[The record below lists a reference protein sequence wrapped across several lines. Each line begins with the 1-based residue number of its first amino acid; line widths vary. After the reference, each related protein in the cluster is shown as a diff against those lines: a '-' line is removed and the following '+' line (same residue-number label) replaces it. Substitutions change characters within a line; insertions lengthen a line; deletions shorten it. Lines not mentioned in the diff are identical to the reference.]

1 MAFNPLVLL
10 MGKFYCISAADDMCD
25 AVLALPGRAAR
36 YSDMLMCAKHAS
48 FIPCLILSGHVCW
61 C

>member
-10 MGKFYCISAADDMCD
+10 MGKFYCISAVDDVWN

-36 YSDMLMCAKHAS
+36 YSDMVMCAKYAS
-48 FIPCLILSGHVCW
+48 FIPCLILSDHVC
-61 C
+61 